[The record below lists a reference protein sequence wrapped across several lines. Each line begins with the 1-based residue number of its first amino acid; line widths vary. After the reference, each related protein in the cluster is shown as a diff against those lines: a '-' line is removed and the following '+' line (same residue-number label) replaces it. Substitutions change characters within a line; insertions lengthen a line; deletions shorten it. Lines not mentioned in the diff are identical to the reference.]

1 MSYLIMT
8 TGKTHSGKT
17 TFGIKLSK
25 KIKNNILI
33 DTDQIAEFL
42 KDNYP
47 NLYSKDFLKN
57 SAKLAP
63 GYFLKKE
70 VANTIFKNAFK
81 TNFTIISTSANS
93 TKKLRHSLVALAKK
107 NNRKV
112 IMVYFNLPEKIL
124 LNRIDK
130 SNRSKKCLYYSK
142 DFKDLLLNKQSN
154 RFEDANKK
162 ESDYFFEIN
171 KTADVNNV
179 NNAILNIINNNF

>member
-1 MSYLIMT
+1 MT

-17 TFGIKLSK
+17 TFGKKLAK
-25 KIKNNILI
+25 KIKNNVLI

-42 KDNYP
+42 KDSYP
-47 NLYSKDFLKN
+47 NLYSNDFLKN
-57 SAKLAP
+57 STKLAP

-81 TNFTIISTSANS
+81 TDYIIISTSANS
-93 TKKLRHSLVALAKK
+93 TKKLRSSLITLAKK

-112 IMVYFNLPEKIL
+112 IMVYFNLPEEIL

-130 SNRSKKCLYYSK
+130 NNRSKKCLYYSK
-142 DFKDLLLNKQSN
+142 DFKDLLLNKQST
-154 RFEDANKK
+154 RFEGADKK

-171 KTADVNNV
+171 KITDVNNAY
-179 NNAILNIINNNF
+179 NEILNIIKK